1 MTTTRI
7 AVTIAV
13 VAAVVAAVVLVNLT
27 LLGSGAAQ
35 SDPVGRLSP
44 KAQLPA
50 APPGVVR
57 PRTGPV
63 AHDHEDD

>member
-7 AVTIAV
+7 AATIAV
-13 VAAVVAAVVLVNLT
+13 VAAIVAAVVLANLT

-44 KAQLPA
+44 KTQLPA

-57 PRTGPV
+57 PRSGPV
-63 AHDHEDD
+63 EHDGADD